1 MKFIDKEGQ
10 VQDGTLLTD
19 EQFVQRERLITYFH
33 EEVCGGNYHSS
44 YGKDVRECVT
54 LANAFVT
61 GAIAKAANTEPIPS
75 PEESHPSPFPTG
87 VEA

>member
-1 MKFIDKEGQ
+1 MKFIDNKGLVQEG
-10 VQDGTLLTD
+10 TRLTD
-19 EQFVQRERLITYFH
+19 EQVVQRERLITYFH
-33 EEVCGGNYHSS
+33 EEACGGNYHSS
-44 YGKDVRECVT
+44 YGKDVRKCVT

-61 GAIAKAANTEPIPS
+61 GAIAKAANTEPIPD